1 MSTHQERCYL
11 ANLCCAYHSAF
22 RSGIHA
28 FESSFGGLSMQWI
41 LQLQRLGWAANDS
54 QSEPDS
60 MGCMKP
66 TVDSV
71 KHTLALLCIVVA
83 DIGIVL
89 CILSWS
95 CYV

>member
-1 MSTHQERCYL
+1 MHITL
-11 ANLCCAYHSAF
+11 HSDLVL
-22 RSGIHA
+22 HA
-28 FESSFGGLSMQWI
+28 FESSFGGLSMQWM

-66 TVDSV
+66 TVASV
-71 KHTLALLCIVVA
+71 KHTLALFCIVVVG
-83 DIGIVL
+83 IRIVL